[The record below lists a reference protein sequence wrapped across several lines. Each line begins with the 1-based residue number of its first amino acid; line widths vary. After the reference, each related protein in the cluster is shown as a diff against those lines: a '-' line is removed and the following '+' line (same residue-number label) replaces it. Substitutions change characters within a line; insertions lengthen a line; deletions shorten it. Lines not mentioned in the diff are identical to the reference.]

1 MDLETKIKKMRKFA
15 KDLSVLSFNVSVKG
29 SDAVIKFRK
38 KYVLVKC
45 PDKDIAGELAQRLNN
60 AMEFSAKRFGE
71 IIDMLDKNCEQLTC
85 FTRDNKPITP
95 KEEGENAALEGSRN
109 S

>member
-1 MDLETKIKKMRKFA
+1 MRKFA
-15 KDLSVLSFNVSVKG
+15 KDLSALSFNVSAKG
-29 SDAVIKFRK
+29 NDAVIKFRK

-60 AMEFSAKRFGE
+60 AMNFSVERFNE
-71 IIDMLDKNCEQLTC
+71 IIDLLDKNCEQLTC
-85 FTRDNKPITP
+85 FTRDNKPIQQGEAENGTP
-95 KEEGENAALEGSRN
+95 EGTRN